1 MRALHL
7 RGKRE
12 DTSGDDRVRSGVS
25 ISVKPIASMLLRKE
39 RMKEERYFTSFKYS
53 GWRRAKWRYL
63 YRTSSFGSF
72 PWYYH
77 SVREENILE
86 TGEKKKDSGGSTW
99 FP

>member
-1 MRALHL
+1 MGTLHL
-7 RGKRE
+7 RGEKE

-25 ISVKPIASMLLRKE
+25 ISVKPIASILLRKE

-77 SVREENILE
+77 SVHEENIRE
-86 TGEKKKDSGGSTW
+86 TGAKKKDSGGSTW
-99 FP
+99 SP

>member
-25 ISVKPIASMLLRKE
+25 ISVKPISSMLLRKE

-86 TGEKKKDSGGSTW
+86 TGAKKKDSGGSTW